1 MGTQQLLLEIK
12 SSMDKTWDRRRSI
25 VNRHHMKD
33 VQQKMDSEYKAHLR
47 HQEQVRELT
56 ERMREKQALS
66 QRAPNLFN
74 LYSTRSYSKPWQKGM
89 NTKPVKPTMS
99 RPEERQNRE
108 HQYKS
113 TVSKLP
119 AIKKDKDILSNK
131 TAYNPHQTH
140 KLITVSQPRI
150 TVEKKRLHV
159 HQLSAKSRITC
170 AAGDTSRSKNALKL
184 QTKAKEPKRPVK
196 HQKQTLK
203 EKAFTNATEQ
213 PYIEQYMVPTYDV
226 DHHDSALP
234 TILNMNESAE
244 EPQITRRSSSSSW
257 SHLQEPDNVFIEQSQ
272 RNMDQF
278 GEAFDED
285 NLSYVS
291 DIISS
296 VRAHSSNTSLTGLI
310 AGGSDCADSPE
321 EDNINSDIDEYAS
334 AYREDEEPNT
344 GISHSTIHGL
354 DISPGNNSYF
364 GQSNLE
370 PLHTSWSLQEIS
382 PPTGTEVA
390 DQSPNSPQN
399 LRDTVEIPR
408 INASITLPQIY
419 AIIPNTNVQNHEN
432 HALPQT
438 ALRDL
443 DEREMDR
450 LSREYP
456 AVPSSPAPQRLSI
469 SSTAPN
475 IALLRENL
483 DLVFNT
489 LSMQRQSRRSL
500 ENIVP
505 TSKNEEAEKPR
516 SDPEK
521 LKMIQASLLQEDS
534 EEEGDLCRICLMGGE
549 TTENHLIAPC
559 QCSGSLKYVHT
570 ECMKK
575 WLLAK
580 IKSGT
585 ELNIVST
592 CEMCKH
598 KLKCEIEGF
607 DLREHYRKHQETQA
621 SLNPSLYLVLLLHL
635 YQQRY
640 EELLQLSHSRDR
652 ISELSRRFL
661 HLGLGRREHAR
672 DDEQNS

>member
-1 MGTQQLLLEIK
+1 
-12 SSMDKTWDRRRSI
+12 MDKTRDRRRSI

-56 ERMREKQALS
+56 ERRREKQALS
-66 QRAPNLFN
+66 QHTPNLFN
-74 LYSTRSYSKPWQKGM
+74 FYSTRSYSKPWQKGM
-89 NTKPVKPTMS
+89 NTKSEKPSMS
-99 RPEERQNRE
+99 GLEERQNRE
-108 HQYKS
+108 TQYKS

-119 AIKKDKDILSNK
+119 AIKKDKDILSKK
-131 TAYNPHQTH
+131 TAYNPQQTQ
-140 KLITVSQPRI
+140 KIITVSQPRI

-159 HQLSAKSRITC
+159 LQLSAKSRISC
-170 AAGDTSRSKNALKL
+170 ATRDTTRCKNALKL
-184 QTKAKEPKRPVK
+184 QSKAKEPKRPAK
-196 HQKQTLK
+196 HQKQTLNEK
-203 EKAFTNATEQ
+203 EFTNATKQ
-213 PYIEQYMVPTYDV
+213 TYIEQDIVPTYDV

-234 TILNMNESAE
+234 TILNSHESAE
-244 EPQITRRSSSSSW
+244 EPQITRGPSSSSW
-257 SHLQEPDNVFIEQSQ
+257 SHLEESDNVFTEQSQ
-272 RNMDQF
+272 RNMNEDD
-278 GEAFDED
+278 EAFDED

-291 DIISS
+291 DIISPIR
-296 VRAHSSNTSLTGLI
+296 VQSSNTSLTELI
-310 AGGSDCADSPE
+310 AGGSDCTDSPE
-321 EDNINSDIDEYAS
+321 EDNIDTDNDEYAS
-334 AYREDEEPNT
+334 AYREDKEPNIE
-344 GISHSTIHGL
+344 ISHSMIHGL

-364 GQSNLE
+364 GQPNLE
-370 PLHTSWSLQEIS
+370 PLQTSRSLQEIS
-382 PPTGTEVA
+382 LPTGTEVA
-390 DQSPNSPQN
+390 DQSPNSSRN
-399 LRDTVEIPR
+399 LRDTVEVPR
-408 INASITLPQIY
+408 NNTSITLPQIY
-419 AIIPNTNVQNHEN
+419 DIIPNTNVQTQEN
-432 HALPQT
+432 HSLPRT
-438 ALRDL
+438 TLRDP
-443 DEREMDR
+443 DEREMDTF
-450 LSREYP
+450 SREHS
-456 AVPSSPAPQRLSI
+456 AVPSAPAPRRLSI

-475 IALLRENL
+475 ITLLRENL
-483 DLVFNT
+483 DLVFST

-500 ENIVP
+500 ENIEP
-505 TSKNEEAEKPR
+505 TSQNKKAEKPR

-521 LKMIQASLLQEDS
+521 LKKLKESLLQEDS

-580 IKSGT
+580 IKSGA

-598 KLKCEIEGF
+598 KVECEIEGF
-607 DLREHYRKHQETQA
+607 SLSEHYRKHQETQA
-621 SLNPSLYLVLLLHL
+621 TLNPSLYLVLLLHL

-661 HLGLGRREHAR
+661 HLGLGRHEHAR

>member
-33 VQQKMDSEYKAHLR
+33 LQQKMDSEYKAHLR

-56 ERMREKQALS
+56 ERMRAKQALS

-74 LYSTRSYSKPWQKGM
+74 FYSTRSYSKPWQQGM
-89 NTKPVKPTMS
+89 NTKSEKPTMS
-99 RPEERQNRE
+99 GPEESQNRE
-108 HQYKS
+108 QQYKR
-113 TVSKLP
+113 TVSTLP
-119 AIKKDKDILSNK
+119 AIKKDKDILCNK

-159 HQLSAKSRITC
+159 QQLSAKSRFTC
-170 AAGDTSRSKNALKL
+170 AVGDTARSKNALKL
-184 QTKAKEPKRPVK
+184 QTKAKEPKRQAK
-196 HQKQTLK
+196 HQNQTLN
-203 EKAFTNATEQ
+203 ENAFTNATEQ
-213 PYIEQYMVPTYDV
+213 PYIEQDMVPTSDM
-226 DHHDSALP
+226 DHHSALP
-234 TILNMNESAE
+234 TILNSHDSPE
-244 EPQITRRSSSSSW
+244 EPQITGTPSGSSW

-272 RNMDQF
+272 RNMDED

-285 NLSYVS
+285 NLSFFS
-291 DIISS
+291 DISPVS
-296 VRAHSSNTSLTGLI
+296 AQSSNSSLSELF
-310 AGGSDCADSPE
+310 AGCSDCTDSPE
-321 EDNINSDIDEYAS
+321 VNIINSDNDEYAS
-334 AYREDEEPNT
+334 AYRKDEVPNID
-344 GISHSTIHGL
+344 ISHSTIHGL

-364 GQSNLE
+364 GQPNLE
-370 PLHTSWSLQEIS
+370 PLQMSTSLQESS

-399 LRDTVEIPR
+399 LSTVEVPR
-408 INASITLPQIY
+408 INTSITLPQIY
-419 AIIPNTNVQNHEN
+419 DIIPNTSVQNHEN

-438 ALRDL
+438 ALRDP
-443 DEREMDR
+443 DEREMNR
-450 LSREYP
+450 FSREYS
-456 AVPSSPAPQRLSI
+456 AVPSSPAPLRRSI
-469 SSTAPN
+469 SSTAPD
-475 IALLRENL
+475 ITLLRENL

-500 ENIVP
+500 ENIGP
-505 TSKNEEAEKPR
+505 TSQIEEAEKPR

-521 LKMIQASLLQEDS
+521 LKKLQESLLQEDS

-580 IKSGT
+580 IKSGV

-592 CEMCKH
+592 CEMCKN
-598 KLKCEIEGF
+598 KVKCEIEGF
-607 DLREHYRKHQETQA
+607 DLSEHYRKHQETQA
-621 SLNPSLYLVLLLHL
+621 TLNPSLYLVLLLHL